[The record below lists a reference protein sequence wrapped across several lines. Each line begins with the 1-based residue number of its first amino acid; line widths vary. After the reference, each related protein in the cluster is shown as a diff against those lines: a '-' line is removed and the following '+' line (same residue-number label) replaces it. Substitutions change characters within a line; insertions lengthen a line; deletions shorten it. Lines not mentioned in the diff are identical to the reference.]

1 MKFRYTLFAAAVAL
15 GLGTA
20 AAHDYELG
28 SLHIAQPWVRA
39 TPKGARVGG
48 GYMTITNKGKALD
61 RLVGGSTPVAAKFE
75 IHRMSMEG
83 GVMKMRPLENGLEIK
98 PGATVA
104 LKPGG
109 LHVMLMGLKQQLR
122 KGDRVKATL
131 VFEKAGKIAVEFAV
145 AGMDGPAKMDHNMKM
160 H

>member
-1 MKFRYTLFAAAVAL
+1 MQFRFILIAAVVAL
-15 GLGTA
+15 RLAPA

-39 TPKGARVGG
+39 TPKGASVGG
-48 GYMTITNKGKALD
+48 GYMTITNKGTAAD
-61 RLVGGSTPVAAKFE
+61 RLISASSPAAAKLE
-75 IHRMSMEG
+75 IHRMSIEG
-83 GVMKMRPLENGLEIK
+83 GVIKMRPLENGLEIK
-98 PGATVA
+98 PMATVV

-122 KGDRVKATL
+122 KGDRVKSTL
-131 VFEKAGKIAVEFAV
+131 VFETAGKIAVEFTV
-145 AGMDGPAKMDHNMKM
+145 EGMGGPARRPEHKM